1 MRAVPKEKKKKDL
14 ALVKKA
20 MRGNPK
26 AFGEL
31 VREQQEY
38 LYRMAY
44 LYTRDEQ
51 DALDAVQESILNAYQ
66 SIKRLREPAYFKTWM
81 TRIVINEATDICRKR
96 RPVDDLESIGELPAA
111 EGLSPDA
118 RMDLY
123 AALDKLPENYRDVVK
138 LKYFDG
144 LTIREISQRLDMPEG
159 TVSSWLSRAIKQMR
173 KEMKE
178 EISCR

>member
-1 MRAVPKEKKKKDL
+1 MAQEKQKKDL
-14 ALVKKA
+14 ALVKRA
-20 MRGNPK
+20 MRGNPR

-44 LYTRDEQ
+44 MYTRDEQ
-51 DALDAVQESILNAYQ
+51 DALDAVQESILSAYK
-66 SIKRLREPAYFKTWM
+66 SIGRLREPGYFKTWL
-81 TRIVINEATDICRKR
+81 TRIVINAATDICRKR
-96 RPVDDLESIGELPAA
+96 RPAENLENVGELPAA
-111 EGLSPDA
+111 EGLSTED

-123 AALDKLPENYRDVVK
+123 AALDRLPENYRDVVK

-144 LTIREISQRLDMPEG
+144 FTIREIAQQLDMPEG
-159 TVSSWLSRAIKQMR
+159 TVSSWLSRAIKQMK

-178 EISCR
+178 EIPWH